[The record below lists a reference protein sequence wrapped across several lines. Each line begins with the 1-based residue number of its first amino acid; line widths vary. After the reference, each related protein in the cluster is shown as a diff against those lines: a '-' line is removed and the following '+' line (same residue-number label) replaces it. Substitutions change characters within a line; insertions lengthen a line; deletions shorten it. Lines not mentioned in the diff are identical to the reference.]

1 MIRNLYSIRD
11 VKINELLNVVVLKN
25 EAEAHR
31 WFIMAVCDQR
41 GPVAKAPKDYNML
54 HLGTIDTETG
64 AIVPI
69 GIPRDCTPH
78 TAVDQIIARIEHG
91 SQGKHQ
97 DQGGTGNPG

>member
-31 WFIMAVCDQR
+31 WYIMACCDTR
-41 GPVAKAPKDYNML
+41 GPVAKAPKDYAML

-64 AIVPI
+64 AIAPV
-69 GIPRDCTPH
+69 GIPKDVTPH
-78 TAVDQIIARIEHG
+78 TAVDQIIGRMENG

-97 DQGGTGNPG
+97 DQAPARNPG